1 MKTKQLQI
9 GKYIIINGLPV
20 LFPLEIVHSDVITTG
35 QSAGFFVIRITSYDV
50 EVYCWGESTSLN
62 LNSNQAHD
70 AGIIKEFITTISG
83 AFQKYAT
90 NSHATSQP
98 QVHSTN
104 CI

>member
-20 LFPLEIVHSDVITTG
+20 LFPLEMMHSNVVAAG
-35 QSAGFFVIRITSYDV
+35 QSAGFFVIRITSFDI

-62 LNSNQAHD
+62 LHSKEVHD
-70 AGIIKEFITTISG
+70 ARIIKEFITTVGG
-83 AFQKYAT
+83 AFQKYAE
-90 NSHATSQP
+90 SAHAA
-98 QVHSTN
+98 TN